1 MLNSGVSAR
10 KMASDLAQA
19 IERGELQVHY
29 QPIVDLT
36 SGVIREVEALARWE
50 HPRLGTVSPSEFIP
64 VAEQCGLILDL
75 GRWVLETAS
84 RQVRAWQEE
93 LPERT
98 PLTLNVN
105 LSVVQV
111 LQPELVEIVRQTLA
125 ETALH
130 PGDLHLEV
138 TESLLLHGGASS
150 LATLSALRKLGVK
163 IAIDDFG
170 TGYSALSY
178 LTWMPATILK
188 LDRSLI
194 RGLGKHDRDAVIV
207 RGVIDIAK
215 GLGLTV
221 IGEGVETAAQ
231 YARLRSLGCDLG
243 QGYYFAR
250 PLPPGELTPLLRDKS
265 LATATPGPGGGEDPG
280 SGAMRVRQRSI
291 LVVDDDVH
299 IRDLTSLVLE
309 MEGYEVATAPHG
321 TAALAQIKRHAP
333 AVILLDMWMPIMDGW
348 AFTQAYREL
357 PMPHAPI
364 VVLTANPSPGACASQ
379 VGASAYLVKPFEVDA
394 LLATVSD
401 LVALPRHPPEE
412 CGTHLT
418 AVGQ

>member
-1 MLNSGVSAR
+1 MLNGAVSAR
-10 KMASDLAQA
+10 EMARDLAQA
-19 IERGELQVHY
+19 IERSQLHVHY

-36 SGVIREVEALARWE
+36 SGAIREVEALARWE

-64 VAEQCGLILDL
+64 VAERSGLILDL
-75 GRWVLETAS
+75 GRWVLETAC
-84 RQVRAWQEE
+84 RQVKAWQEAQ
-93 LPERT
+93 PERL
-98 PLTLNVN
+98 PLTLSVN
-105 LSVVQV
+105 LSAVQV
-111 LQPELVEIVRQTLA
+111 RQPELVEIVRQTLT

-138 TESLLLHGGASS
+138 TESLLLQGGAAS
-150 LATLSALRKLGVK
+150 LATLRALRKLGVK

-178 LTWMPATILK
+178 LTWMPASILK
-188 LDRSLI
+188 LDRSFI

-207 RGVIDIAK
+207 RGVIAIAK
-215 GLGLTV
+215 DLGLTV

-231 YARLRSLGCDLG
+231 YAHLRGLGCDLG

-250 PLPPGELTPLLRDKS
+250 PLPPGELTPLLRDECLVATNS
-265 LATATPGPGGGEDPG
+265 LSAATGHSGSAATHAGQ
-280 SGAMRVRQRSI
+280 SSI

-401 LVALPRHPPEE
+401 LMALPR
-412 CGTHLT
+412 L
-418 AVGQ
+418 